1 VATSDRRQNRCIA
14 PIRSCSMRVRYFDA
28 AMIVASVVIIV
39 GLGLAFR
46 PERTATIT
54 ADPSAVDV
62 DRSQLVAA
70 DTRPSVLFIGDSYT
84 AGNGL
89 PEMSYGCMA
98 AVRMGWLCNVSAA
111 GGTGYI
117 SGGPAKRFI
126 DRIPNLALVYQPDVV
141 VLDGGRNDPTP
152 PSEKVLRAMAGTI
165 GEARRA
171 WPNARIACIRPRFL
185 AEPDNDLGFNDAFI
199 AQLREQP
206 LAAGVTFLDPII
218 TFTGRDTSA
227 MLADDRIHP
236 NHRGELALTA
246 ALVESIRVQRFA
258 TSR

>member
-1 VATSDRRQNRCIA
+1 
-14 PIRSCSMRVRYFDA
+14 MRVRYCDA
-28 AMIVASVVIIV
+28 ATIVASVVIIV
-39 GLGLAFR
+39 GVSLAFR
-46 PERTATIT
+46 PAGTATTIT
-54 ADPSAVDV
+54 ANSSAVDI
-62 DRSQLVAA
+62 DRSQLAAA
-70 DTRPSVLFIGDSYT
+70 DTLPSVLFIGDSYT

-98 AVRMGWLCNVSAA
+98 AVRMGWLCNLSAVP
-111 GGTGYI
+111 GSGYI
-117 SGGPAKRFI
+117 SGGPANRFI
-126 DRIPNLALVYQPDVV
+126 ERIPNLALVYRPDAV
-141 VLDGGRNDPTP
+141 VLDGGRNDPPP
-152 PSEKVLRAMAGTI
+152 PSANALMAMAETI

-199 AQLREQP
+199 ARIREQP
-206 LAAGVTFLDPII
+206 SAAGVTFLDPIE

-236 NHRGELALTA
+236 NQRGELALTS

-258 TSR
+258 PSR